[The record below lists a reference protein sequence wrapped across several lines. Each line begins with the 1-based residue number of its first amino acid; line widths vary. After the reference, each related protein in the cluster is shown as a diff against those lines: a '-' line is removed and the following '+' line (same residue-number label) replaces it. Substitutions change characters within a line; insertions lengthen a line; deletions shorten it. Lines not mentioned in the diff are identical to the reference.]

1 MKKEMEDLLIE
12 LKSEADSKGLPLVL
26 NIHNRMRTKL
36 KSMKKVIVKVNK
48 QITSLTAQEF
58 SRMMHSDV
66 FPSEGP
72 EPEDDFKTIYD

>member
-1 MKKEMEDLLIE
+1 
-12 LKSEADSKGLPLVL
+12 
-26 NIHNRMRTKL
+26 MRTKL

-66 FPSEGP
+66 FATEDP
-72 EPEDDFKTIYD
+72 EPEDDFRTIYD

>member
-1 MKKEMEDLLIE
+1 MKKEMEDLLVE

-48 QITSLTAQEF
+48 QITSLTA
-58 SRMMHSDV
+58 
-66 FPSEGP
+66 
-72 EPEDDFKTIYD
+72 